1 VSGFAYRDG
10 ILHADGVALT
20 EIADQV
26 GTPTYVYSAATIA
39 ANYHAYEAAFAG
51 QSVDIHFALKANGN
65 LAVVALLASL
75 GAGAD
80 IVSAGELERAL
91 AAGIAPGRIVFSGVG
106 KTRQELAA
114 AIRAGVGQINVES
127 EPEID
132 LLDEVARGLGRPQR
146 IALRINPDVDAHTH
160 DKISTGKRG
169 DKFGIP
175 YDHAIAAYQKA
186 AGLPGLEPVGV
197 AAHIGSQ
204 LIELDPFRSA
214 YRKVAALVQGLRAAG
229 LAVDAIDL
237 GGGVGVA
244 YQDETPPPLEDY
256 AALVCETVGN
266 LGCRLAIEPGRSIV
280 ANAGVLL
287 SRVIYRKSAAPHD
300 IIILDAAM
308 NDLMR
313 PSLYD
318 SRAATPLPA
327 PAPCPPSHPK
337 IWSCSG
343 SPARMVRAW
352 RRLTMR
358 DRWRRRSWRG
368 GTVSRSSAHASRSAP
383 CSPMSASRN
392 GWPRRR
398 IGSAHEGDTAGS
410 RRPHRDFRPP
420 IRRDLVDRSDPRR
433 ILAGGD
439 PDRRL
444 SCRGAARHS
453 GPAGSPG
460 ACCAPRRVRAGGHLS
475 GMARD
480 KPPADSHGGR
490 GAAPPRTDQ
499 RREAPT
505 VRDA

>member
-318 SRAATPLPA
+318 SY
-327 PAPCPPSHPK
+327 HP
-337 IWSCSG
+337 IWPVREPFPG
-343 SPARMVRAW
+343 ARLSPV
-352 RRLTMR
+352 
-358 DRWRRRSWRG
+358 DVVGPICES
-368 GTVSRSSAHASRSAP
+368 
-383 CSPMSASRN
+383 
-392 GWPRRR
+392 
-398 IGSAHEGDTAGS
+398 GDTFA
-410 RRPHRDFRPP
+410 RARALPP
-420 IRRDLVDRSDPRR
+420 IAPEDLVVFGVAGAYGSSMASTYNARP
-433 ILAGGD
+433 LA
-439 PDRRL
+439 
-444 SCRGAARHS
+444 AE
-453 GPAGSPG
+453 
-460 ACCAPRRVRAGGHLS
+460 V
-475 GMARD
+475 MARGD
-480 KPPADSHGGR
+480 SFEIVRPRQSIRAMFADER
-490 GAAPPRTDQ
+490 IPEWVAAPPNRK
-499 RREAPT
+499 RA
-505 VRDA
+505 